1 MNTLTY
7 IYDNKIYINLT
18 NQCSNNCNFCIRNN
32 NDGVCD
38 YYLWLERNPTAE
50 EVIADLKQY
59 NKAAYREY
67 VFCGFGEPLYALDTL
82 VKVAAYLKSEGI
94 KTRLNTNGQA
104 DLICGAGTAEKL
116 KGLIDTISIS
126 LNSCNAKKYNELCH
140 CIFDE
145 DGYNAMLRFAKEC
158 VDLKIRTVMTVVD
171 TIGAEDVAACE
182 KIAKDIGAEYRVR
195 HYIEHYEK

>member
-7 IYDNKIYINLT
+7 IYDDKIYINLT
-18 NQCSNNCNFCIRNN
+18 NECSNNCNFCIRNN

-50 EVIADLKQY
+50 EVICDLAQY
-59 NKAAYREY
+59 DKTAYREY
-67 VFCGFGEPLYALDTL
+67 VFCGFGEPLYALDVL
-82 VKVAAYLKSEGI
+82 LAVATYLKSEGV

-104 DLICGAGTAEKL
+104 DLICGKGTAEKL

-126 LNSCNAKKYNELCH
+126 LNSCNAQKYNELCH
-140 CIFDE
+140 CAFSE
-145 DGYNAMLRFAKEC
+145 EGYFAMLRFAKDC
-158 VDLKIRTVMTVVD
+158 VDLNIRTVMTVVD
-171 TIGAEDVAACE
+171 TIGEADVAECGE
-182 KIAKDIGAEYRVR
+182 IAKQIGAEYRVR